1 MITKF
6 NMTDRS
12 FAKNSQIDY
21 GKVYDLDL
29 DESSVALLDS
39 SLNHSQ
45 AQQAYQREQLK
56 NQTFYKLL
64 QTVMAYLESDIKKKY
79 TNFIIGVCSIFL
91 VVSFITSLKSIIDV
105 APIAF
110 LKVGQDQ
117 AGAIDLSLKAD

>member
-64 QTVMAYLESDIKKKY
+64 QTVMAYLESDIKKK
-79 TNFIIGVCSIFL
+79 
-91 VVSFITSLKSIIDV
+91 
-105 APIAF
+105 
-110 LKVGQDQ
+110 
-117 AGAIDLSLKAD
+117 

>member
-1 MITKF
+1 M
-6 NMTDRS
+6 
-12 FAKNSQIDY
+12 
-21 GKVYDLDL
+21 DL

-110 LKVGQDQ
+110 LKVG
-117 AGAIDLSLKAD
+117 